1 MFLGGGMNR
10 QSDLL
15 RKVQTLQYAVNHH
28 EIGKILQMFA
38 DDAKF
43 YMVGQNSLKGKEQIR
58 RFFEYNAG
66 VNGELE
72 FIDFTCEGNTISCRM
87 VERNERLKMAGV
99 SELRYNSCVFT
110 FRKELIRKFRATRDA
125 DTTRTLDK
133 VWPDF
138 RAWVAQNYQS
148 DYSKMFTP
156 EGRFIRNRE
165 NGARSVTLLKEW
177 RASQKTDPNGISNCS

>member
-1 MFLGGGMNR
+1 MNR
-10 QSDLL
+10 QRDLL
-15 RKVQTLQYAVNHH
+15 RKVQTFQYAANNH
-28 EIGKILQMFA
+28 EIGKILKMFA

-43 YMVGQNSLKGKEQIR
+43 YMVGQNPLKGKEQIR
-58 RFFEYNAG
+58 RFFEYDAG

-72 FIDFTCEGNTISCRM
+72 FIDCTCEGNTVSCQM
-87 VERNERLKMAGV
+87 LERNERLKTAGI
-99 SELRYNSCVFT
+99 SELLYTSCLIS
-110 FRKELIRKFRATRDA
+110 FRKELIHKFRAIRDA
-125 DTTRTLDK
+125 ETTRTLDK

-148 DYSKMFTP
+148 DYSKMFTR

-177 RASQKTDPNGISNCS
+177 RASHRIDPNDISG

>member
-1 MFLGGGMNR
+1 MNR
-10 QSDLL
+10 QGDLL

-72 FIDFTCEGNTISCRM
+72 FIDFTCEGTTISCRM